1 MLALR
6 RRSQM
11 KEEKEKERR
20 QLETSEIVTVLVAS
34 VVMCYTRRSEFI
46 FTLHY
51 FYSLKL
57 YINII

>member
-1 MLALR
+1 
-6 RRSQM
+6 M
-11 KEEKEKERR
+11 KEEEKERM
-20 QLETSEIVTVLVAS
+20 QLETSEIVTILVDS
-34 VVMCYTRRSEFI
+34 VVMCCIRRSEFI

>member
-1 MLALR
+1 
-6 RRSQM
+6 M

>member
-1 MLALR
+1 
-6 RRSQM
+6 M
-11 KEEKEKERR
+11 KEEEKEKERR
-20 QLETSEIVTVLVAS
+20 QLETSEIVTVLLDS